1 MIKAVVQAILT
12 YVMSVFKLPKTLCDC
27 INSIM
32 SRFWWSSHQNDK
44 RVAWMSW
51 ENMGT
56 AKYVGEMGFRELE
69 VFNLALLAKQGW
81 QILQNPES
89 LVARVYK

>member
-1 MIKAVVQAILT
+1 
-12 YVMSVFKLPKTLCDC
+12 
-27 INSIM
+27 
-32 SRFWWSSHQNDK
+32 
-44 RVAWMSW
+44 MSW